1 VCVDSQVMW
10 TPEEPWETVTPDE
23 VVLDYP
29 TLIPL

>member
-1 VCVDSQVMW
+1 MW
-10 TPEEPWETVTPDE
+10 TPEEPWETVTHDE